1 MSMQANQKPKQPSKA
16 ALALRREERK
26 NVFLAA
32 VVVSVLLLVV
42 SLLTLVGKD
51 RAYSEDENRYLQ
63 GRPALSLSAVADGTF
78 MDETEAWLSDQFVG
92 RDLLVKARA
101 RLDLFEGKRDLNDVY
116 VGKDHF
122 LFEKPSPYD
131 EAVVGKTLDVMK
143 KVSAAAAEK
152 GARTYIALAPNANEL
167 LSDYLPENAP
177 NTDQTAQIKRVYD
190 ALPTVRGVDL
200 VTPLKKVEHPETLY
214 YKTDHHWTAAAAEPA
229 FFALMK
235 AMEVDTNG
243 FRYKQYPVTND
254 FRGTLASSSGL
265 ALTSDTIFVSVP
277 DNAGAY
283 VVTYVAEN
291 RKEASCF
298 DPSKLSEKD
307 KYEVFFGGNYGEV
320 RIDTSAASD
329 RVLLLIKDSY
339 ANCVVPLLTPYF
351 RTIVMVD
358 PRYYAEDLNAT
369 MEREGITDLLWF
381 YNVNTFLKDTS
392 IANKLG

>member
-1 MSMQANQKPKQPSKA
+1 MQANQKPKQPSKA

-131 EAVVGKTLDVMK
+131 EAVVGKTLNVMK

-177 NTDQTAQIKRVYD
+177 NTDQTAQIKRVYE

-229 FFALMK
+229 FFSLME

-265 ALTSDTIFVSVP
+265 ALTSD
-277 DNAGAY
+277 
-283 VVTYVAEN
+283 
-291 RKEASCF
+291 
-298 DPSKLSEKD
+298 
-307 KYEVFFGGNYGEV
+307 
-320 RIDTSAASD
+320 
-329 RVLLLIKDSY
+329 
-339 ANCVVPLLTPYF
+339 
-351 RTIVMVD
+351 
-358 PRYYAEDLNAT
+358 
-369 MEREGITDLLWF
+369 
-381 YNVNTFLKDTS
+381 
-392 IANKLG
+392 

>member
-1 MSMQANQKPKQPSKA
+1 MSTQTNQKPKQPSKA
-16 ALALRREERK
+16 ALALRREEHR

-32 VVVSVLLLVV
+32 VVVTVLLLVV
-42 SLLTLVGKD
+42 SLLTLVGRD
-51 RAYSEDENRYLQ
+51 REYSEDENRYLQ
-63 GRPALSLSAVADGTF
+63 GRPSFSLSAVADGTF
-78 MDETEAWLSDQFVG
+78 MDETEAWLSDQFIG

-122 LFEKPSPYD
+122 LFEKPSAYD
-131 EAVVGKTLDVMK
+131 EKVVGKTLDVMK
-143 KVSAAAAEK
+143 KVSASAAEK

-177 NTDQTAQIKRVYD
+177 NTDQQAQIRRVYD

-200 VTPLKKVEHPETLY
+200 VAPLKAVKDPKTLY
-214 YKTDHHWTAAAAEPA
+214 YKTDHHWTAYAAEPA

-235 AMEVDTNG
+235 EMEVDTNG
-243 FRYKQYPVTND
+243 FRYRQYPVTND
-254 FRGTLASSSGL
+254 FLGTLSSSSGL
-265 ALTSDTIFVSVP
+265 ARTSDTIFVSVP
-277 DNAGAY
+277 DNAGEY

-298 DPSKLSEKD
+298 DPSKLKEKD

-320 RIDTSAASD
+320 RIETNAASD

-339 ANCVVPLLTPYF
+339 ANCVVPLLTPF
-351 RTIVMVD
+351 FKTIVMVD
-358 PRYYAEDLNAT
+358 PRYYADDLNAT
-369 MEREGITDLLWF
+369 MDREGVTDLLWF

>member
-1 MSMQANQKPKQPSKA
+1 
-16 ALALRREERK
+16 
-26 NVFLAA
+26 
-32 VVVSVLLLVV
+32 
-42 SLLTLVGKD
+42 
-51 RAYSEDENRYLQ
+51 
-63 GRPALSLSAVADGTF
+63 
-78 MDETEAWLSDQFVG
+78 
-92 RDLLVKARA
+92 
-101 RLDLFEGKRDLNDVY
+101 
-116 VGKDHF
+116 
-122 LFEKPSPYD
+122 
-131 EAVVGKTLDVMK
+131 
-143 KVSAAAAEK
+143 
-152 GARTYIALAPNANEL
+152 
-167 LSDYLPENAP
+167 
-177 NTDQTAQIKRVYD
+177 
-190 ALPTVRGVDL
+190 
-200 VTPLKKVEHPETLY
+200 LY

-243 FRYKQYPVTND
+243 FKYKQYPVTND

-277 DNAGAY
+277 DNAGEY

-307 KYEVFFGGNYGEV
+307 KYEVFFGGNYGDV